1 MATSAK
7 TTKATTSG
15 KSTARKS
22 TAAGKS
28 ATTAK
33 AAAKVPAKAKVKL
46 TGVTDSPDI
55 VVEAKAP
62 AAPVYKMQDL
72 MQALEGKS
80 ELKRGELRQTVGH
93 VLEALGAAL
102 AQGNDVSLPG
112 FGKITAKRRET
123 KPGGEQIIARIKL
136 NTPEPDPVR
145 TPTPGE
151 D

>member
-7 TTKATTSG
+7 TTKAATSG
-15 KSTARKS
+15 RKTARKS
-22 TAAGKS
+22 TAAGKT

-33 AAAKVPAKAKVKL
+33 TAAKPPAKVKL
-46 TGVTDSPDI
+46 TGVTDAPDA
-55 VVEAKAP
+55 VTEAKAQP
-62 AAPVYKMQDL
+62 APVFKMQDL

-112 FGKITAKRRET
+112 FGKITAKRREA

-136 NTPEPDPVR
+136 NAPAPDPVR
-145 TPTPGE
+145 TPTPGA